1 MLVRPFQAADTPDVY
16 DICVRTADG
25 GGDARGQ
32 YSTDDLMP
40 DIFAGP
46 YVWLEPEHAFVVDD
60 GTRVV
65 GYVVG
70 TSDTARFVTRYRKDW
85 LPSLGDK
92 YAPPPPFGERM
103 TAEDNIL
110 ALHFWPER
118 MILPE
123 LAAYPGHLHIDLLP
137 SAQRQGLG
145 RALIERFLSTL
156 AAEGVPAIRVGMA
169 AANTEARKFY
179 DRLGF
184 TEIPVADVEGVTFLV
199 RPTTVLP
206 RRAAASCS

>member
-1 MLVRPFQAADTPDVY
+1 MLIRPFQAADIADVY
-16 DICVRTADG
+16 DICMRTADG

-32 YSTDDLMP
+32 YSTNDLMP
-40 DIFAGP
+40 DLFAGP
-46 YVWLEPEHAFVVDD
+46 YVRLEPEHAFVVDD

-65 GYVVG
+65 GYVIG
-70 TSDTARFVTRYRKDW
+70 TSDTARFVTRYREEW
-85 LPSLGDK
+85 IVRLGDK
-92 YAPPPPFGERM
+92 YSPPPPPAERT
-103 TAEDNIL
+103 TAEENML

-118 MILPE
+118 MISPE
-123 LAAYPGHLHIDLLP
+123 LAAYPAHLHIDLLP

-156 AAEGVPAIRVGMA
+156 ASEGVPAVHVGMVT
-169 AANTEARKFY
+169 ANTEARKFY

-199 RPTTVLP
+199 RSTAV
-206 RRAAASCS
+206 